1 MNLSKSKYTTYW
13 QCPKMLW
20 LDVNKHS
27 EKAEP
32 DMSTKMRLEAGTKV
46 GKLAHQLFPNVVDAT
61 VTDAN
66 GNPDTSAM
74 IARTQQMMANS
85 SNSPKINPR
94 SNSFNSPNSPLVIAE
109 AAFSY
114 NGCYCAVD
122 LLVRTLDGWDI
133 HEVKSSS
140 FPEQDGS
147 PTELK
152 KYAPDI
158 AYQKWVLTQCGVN
171 VTGTHLVCLNAE
183 YVRHGALDI
192 QQLFVI
198 IDMQN
203 VGIKKPVDL
212 IADEYLKVPANVA
225 KAQKILSDSRT
236 EPNEDL
242 DRHCEKPYPCL
253 FWDYCSRHLPSP
265 SVFDVYGGS
274 FTSKGDDR
282 FYLDKKLEHYRAGRV
297 SYDDLVDQPLGIIQ
311 RMQVERQTHIN
322 RKAILNFLSTL
333 RYPLY
338 FLDFETMQF
347 AVPEYDNSKPYQQIT
362 FQYSLHVVK
371 NPNTPCKKKGY
382 GYLAPSDGSDPRRKL
397 AENLC
402 KKIPMGAC
410 TVVYNDTFEKSRLKE
425 MAEIYP
431 DLHDHLMSIHD
442 GICDLLVPFREGHY
456 YLPDMDGSF
465 SIKSVLPALFPNDP
479 DLDYHN
485 LPGDVHN
492 GGEAMTIFPLIQSM
506 PKAEADAAR
515 KSLLEYC
522 NLDTWA
528 MVKVW
533 DKLMHV

>member
-1 MNLSKSKYTTYW
+1 MTNLSKSKYTTYW

-66 GNPDTSAM
+66 GNPDTAAM
-74 IARTQQMMANS
+74 IARTQKLMEANT
-85 SNSPKINPR
+85 P
-94 SNSFNSPNSPLVIAE
+94 VIAE
-109 AAFSY
+109 AAFSH

-122 LLVRTLDGWDI
+122 LLVRTSDGWDI

-147 PTELK
+147 PSELK

-171 VTGTHLVCLNAE
+171 VTGTHLVCLNAD

-225 KAQKILSDSRT
+225 KAQKMLSDSRT

-371 NPNTPCKKKGY
+371 NPNTLCKKKGY

-402 KKIPMGAC
+402 EKIPMGAC

>member
-1 MNLSKSKYTTYW
+1 MPNLSKSKYFSYW
-13 QCPKMLW
+13 QCPKKLW
-20 LDVNKHS
+20 LETYKAS
-27 EKAEP
+27 EREP
-32 DMSTKMRLEAGTKV
+32 DDPSTLARMESGTRV

-66 GNPDTSAM
+66 GNPDTAAM
-74 IARTQQMMANS
+74 IARTQQLIDAGTS
-85 SNSPKINPR
+85 
-94 SNSFNSPNSPLVIAE
+94 VIAE

-122 LLVRTLDGWDI
+122 LLVRTPDGWDI

-147 PTELK
+147 PSELK

-171 VTGTHLVCLNAE
+171 VTGAHLVCLNAE

-225 KAQKILSDSRT
+225 KAQKMLADSQT

-322 RKAILNFLSTL
+322 RKAIRNFLSTL

-371 NPNTPCKKKGY
+371 NPNTLCKKKGH

-410 TVVYNDTFEKSRLKE
+410 TVVYNDTFEKSRLRE

-431 DLHDHLMSIHD
+431 DLHDHLMSIRD

-456 YLPDMDGSF
+456 YLPAMRGSF

-485 LPGDVHN
+485 LPGNVHN
-492 GGEAMTIFPLIQSM
+492 GGEAMSIFPLIQAM
-506 PKAEADAAR
+506 PKAKADAAR
-515 KSLLEYC
+515 QSLLEYC